1 MGTNETRIPD
11 PVSSDD
17 ARSAVTGHNVRY
29 VLAWGL
35 TGIIAAFAGVA
46 IYFGY
51 DQLQTTVSQAL
62 SRSPSDIIRSIAPN
76 AAIVVFGAILV
87 GLLLGLWSLIAGR
100 SENASQFGMR
110 LRVVAQFA
118 IICVLMAISYFSAA

>member
-51 DQLQTTVSQAL
+51 GQLQTTVSQAL